1 MSKTYTSA
9 EDVMAT
15 INAQTEQALEAMER
29 AEEYR
34 RATQLLRG
42 RGASGGV
49 VVEVDAQGVLVDIEF
64 TGPASVTPPAELAR
78 AVTAAYR
85 AALDQ
90 VLHRLV
96 LETREAW
103 GDSETTQV
111 VVEDLHARFAPQDV
125 ETEAKA

>member
-1 MSKTYTSA
+1 MSKTYASA

-15 INAQTEQALEAMER
+15 INAETEQALEAMER
-29 AEEYR
+29 AQEYR

-42 RGASGGV
+42 RGASRGV

-64 TGPASVTPPAELAR
+64 TGSASVAHPAELAR
-78 AVTAAYR
+78 TVTTAYR

-90 VLHRLV
+90 VLERLTW
-96 LETREAW
+96 ETREAW

-111 VVEDLHARFAPQDV
+111 VVEDLHARFAPRGV
-125 ETEAKA
+125 EAEDKA